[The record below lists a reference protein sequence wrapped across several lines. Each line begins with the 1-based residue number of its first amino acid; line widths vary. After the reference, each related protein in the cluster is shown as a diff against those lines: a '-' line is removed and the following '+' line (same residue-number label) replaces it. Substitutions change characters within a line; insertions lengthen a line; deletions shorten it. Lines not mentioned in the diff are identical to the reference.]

1 MNDQQI
7 AEEYWQKEGIR
18 MLAKGNQIPNP
29 EERWKAG
36 FLLGLTMGRL
46 EIDLPLDAVIA
57 AVEIPE
63 EEVE

>member
-7 AEEYWQKEGIR
+7 AEEYWEQEGVR
-18 MLAKGNQIPNP
+18 MLAEGNRIPTP
-29 EERWKAG
+29 EQRWKAG

-46 EIDLPLDAVIA
+46 EIDLPKDAVIA
-57 AVEIPE
+57 AFEMPE